1 MRLRKSSVSVNSRTG
16 LFLLAAIFLIGLSA
30 VLGQVWAKKDF
41 KEWSAKDCDKI
52 LSDSPWAKTQ
62 KMYASGGMGGSGTEG
77 GEAFTE
83 FTVQL
88 LSALPIRQAMVQQK
102 QLPETFLTAE
112 FPDKVIVRIKYRATA
127 GQQTNLDLAQ
137 KWQNQTLGTMQVGT
151 YLIGTKGVKVPLEKF
166 EIAPGAGQMIQL
178 TFPRQKDGKDVLST
192 EDKSLIVQFSY
203 PVVGGMGDG
212 KGYFEFKVKDMVYNG
227 QIAY

>member
-1 MRLRKSSVSVNSRTG
+1 MRLRKSSVSAHSRTG
-16 LFLLAAIFLIGLSA
+16 LFLLAAIFLIGLSG

-41 KEWSAKDCDKI
+41 KDWTPKDCDKI

-62 KMYASGGMGGSGTEG
+62 KMYASGGMGSSGTEG
-77 GEAFTE
+77 EAFIE
-83 FTVQL
+83 YTVQML
-88 LSALPIRQAMVQQK
+88 TALPVRQAMVLQK
-102 QLPETFLTAE
+102 QLPDTFLTAE
-112 FPDKVIVRIKYRATA
+112 YPDKVIVRIRYRATA

-137 KWQNQTLGTMQVGT
+137 KWQNQTLGTMQTAT

-166 EIAPGAGQMIQL
+166 EVAPGAGQVLQL

-192 EDKSLIVQFSY
+192 EDKSLIIQFSY

-212 KGYFEFKVKDMVYNG
+212 KGYFEFKVKDMIYSG